1 MKKIT
6 ALKILENYRVWLR
19 FDDGAEGEVN
29 FSSKARTGVYAFWN
43 SYENF
48 LAARI
53 GELGELLWND
63 QIDFCADSLWLQVT
77 GQKPEAILNQDPP
90 SVHA

>member
-6 ALKILENYRVWLR
+6 AIKVLENYRVWLR
-19 FDDGAEGEVN
+19 FNDGVEGELD
-29 FSSKARTGVYAFWN
+29 FSSKPRTGVFAFWN

-48 LAARI
+48 RKARI
-53 GELGELLWND
+53 GDYSELLWND
-63 QIDFCADSLWLQVT
+63 QLDFCPDSLWLQVT
-77 GQKPEAILNQDPP
+77 GQKPEVLLNQNPQ